1 VIKMKKLVLIL
12 AVLIATPALALQID
26 LYAHAGGVVDV
37 NYSGADPCN
46 PPRAFA
52 LDVTVTGDATVSL
65 SGGYKTD
72 GESTDSSR
80 GYGIY
85 PARILIDSNGD
96 PISYGN
102 PEADPCDP
110 GANKSPSHLVL
121 EFGSLYVGDN
131 NAPVVEGVTE
141 GRLCQLTVVC
151 GSLDA
156 NLVVT
161 AETTY
166 RGGVLLEDGTDVSG
180 SASAEIQVCAIA
192 DPNAG
197 TCWDRANECGGQD
210 EGDANCDGNV
220 NFIDLG
226 LLKAAIFSTQGDGSG
241 RYNCCADFNQDF
253 GCNFIDLGIMKAHIF
268 QTGKTPATLNT
279 TCPAHAQP

>member
-1 VIKMKKLVLIL
+1 L
-12 AVLIATPALALQID
+12 
-26 LYAHAGGVVDV
+26 HAQGGGVVDV
-37 NYSGADPCN
+37 NYSGADPNN

-65 SGGYKTD
+65 TADSYKQD
-72 GESTDSSR
+72 GESTSSSR

-85 PARILIDSNGD
+85 PARIVIDSNGT
-96 PISYGN
+96 PTSYGN

-121 EFGSLYVGDN
+121 EFGSLYVGDV

-141 GRLCQLTVVC
+141 GRLCQLTVGC

-180 SASAEIQVCAIA
+180 SASAEISIC
-192 DPNAG
+192 G
-197 TCWDRANECGGQD
+197 STCWDIVNDCNGQMK
-210 EGDANCDGNV
+210 GDANCDGGV

-226 LLKAAIFSTQGDGSG
+226 LLKACIFKCSGDGSG
-241 RYNCCADFNQDF
+241 LYNCCADFNHDL
-253 GCNFIDLGIMKAHIF
+253 CNNFIDLGIMKANIF
-268 QTGKTPATLNT
+268 STGHLPATGNI
-279 TCPAHAQP
+279 TCPPGAQP